1 MSTDT
6 PTSPPQ
12 ANPTQANP
20 TQAKASNFLANL
32 NRFTARP
39 EPTSEGREAAQRT
52 TPTTPTTSIAASTAA
67 LPEQPAAKP
76 VPIEAPAVVPPDRQ
90 SKAKTPRRQPKSQAK
105 SQAEPNTEPKPMPQP
120 QPQTPSK
127 PRNPPPATSSAG
139 TQLHRSFTVAPGTGT
154 KVLTARVPRALH
166 ARLTLLATANKF
178 ADTDEH
184 EQDFTTV
191 NAIVMDA
198 LHHWLAKHDPQQ
210 NPPARSDAA

>member
-1 MSTDT
+1 MPTDT
-6 PTSPPQ
+6 Q
-12 ANPTQANP
+12 ANPNQANP

-39 EPTSEGREAAQRT
+39 EPAPATGTAARSQANVET
-52 TPTTPTTSIAASTAA
+52 KPQPEASTGIAPQKPEA
-67 LPEQPAAKP
+67 KLPATPQAPPVPVDAPTKPKATPRLTPEPAAKP
-76 VPIEAPAVVPPDRQ
+76 IVKRRKPRAEPKTTPPQDTTPQPAV
-90 SKAKTPRRQPKSQAK
+90 
-105 SQAEPNTEPKPMPQP
+105 
-120 QPQTPSK
+120 
-127 PRNPPPATSSAG
+127 G

-198 LHHWLAKHDPQQ
+198 LHDWLAKHDPQSS
-210 NPPARSDAA
+210 PADAA